1 MPEVH
6 FHIRWPDQSETRC
19 YSPSST
25 IMQFLTAGRSYPLSE
40 FLGLSRKALE
50 HGSERVRQKYGY
62 GCGQAQWQIAE
73 IERLAARFL
82 DTPAAYV
89 SVMDFKVR

>member
-6 FHIRWPDQSETRC
+6 FWIRWPDHSETRC
-19 YSPSST
+19 YSPSTT
-25 IMQFLTAGRSYPLSE
+25 IMQLLTAGRSYPLSE

-62 GCGQAQWQIAE
+62 GCAQAQLQIEE
-73 IERLAARFL
+73 IERLAVRFV
-82 DTPAAYV
+82 DMPAACV
-89 SVMDFKVR
+89 SVVNFEL